1 MRKLVIASLLVAGV
15 SLSGLVLA
23 QQPAPQAATA
33 KSGQAAAAPAAKTK
47 AVVHHHMHKTMKKTA
62 EKPASGK

>member
-23 QQPAPQAATA
+23 QPASQAAMA
-33 KSGQAAAAPAAKTK
+33 KSGQAAAAPATKTK
-47 AVVHHHMHKTMKKTA
+47 AVVHHHMHKAVKKTA

>member
-23 QQPAPQAATA
+23 QQPAPQAAMA
-33 KSGQAAAAPAAKTK
+33 KSGQAAAAPATKTK
-47 AVVHHHMHKTMKKTA
+47 AVVHHHTHKAVKKA
-62 EKPASGK
+62 AKPASGK

>member
-23 QQPAPQAATA
+23 QQPASQAAMA
-33 KSGQAAAAPAAKTK
+33 KSGQAAAAPATKTK
-47 AVVHHHMHKTMKKTA
+47 AVVHHHMHKAVKKTA